1 MSNNELNA
9 QLQDHPKLVAQTW
22 EALVEANE
30 PPSLFAFAGTMAEL
44 IDGHI
49 RHHVHS
55 ATEREK
61 ATDELME
68 IVRSYLR

>member
-1 MSNNELNA
+1 MLCEPRSRLNVSA
-9 QLQDHPKLVAQTW
+9 AKTV
-22 EALVEANE
+22 V
-30 PPSLFAFAGTMAEL
+30 SSCSRMAEL

>member
-1 MSNNELNA
+1 
-9 QLQDHPKLVAQTW
+9 
-22 EALVEANE
+22 
-30 PPSLFAFAGTMAEL
+30 MAEL

-55 ATEREK
+55 PAEREK
-61 ATDELME
+61 ATNELME